1 MAAWSVEESSDEQS
15 GWPGARFCLVKPE
28 TSISEDQS
36 LPLRPGSRSPAI
48 FLGGFL
54 PAADPYSFRRRISL
68 TSPSPSRPC
77 SGNHPVVRATQ
88 PVPCRHRMAI
98 QARYSRGG
106 TSPQSLSFLP
116 ARWRSTPSDGFDAQ
130 YIDHRARGESE
141 NGDLGPIDEPPQYP
155 GRVCCASAQ
164 SVPRIPFWRL
174 RRLRLVTVEGKQLT
188 CTTRQQWN
196 NGVGKETAV

>member
-1 MAAWSVEESSDEQS
+1 MQQKPSGGSRDTTGTLQAPYGHSSEIL
-15 GWPGARFCLVKPE
+15 ARRNL
-28 TSISEDQS
+28 TSI
-36 LPLRPGSRSPAI
+36 
-48 FLGGFL
+48 
-54 PAADPYSFRRRISL
+54 
-68 TSPSPSRPC
+68 
-77 SGNHPVVRATQ
+77 
-88 PVPCRHRMAI
+88 
-98 QARYSRGG
+98 
-106 TSPQSLSFLP
+106 SLSFLP
-116 ARWRSTPSDGFDAQ
+116 AGWRSAPSDGFDAQ

>member
-1 MAAWSVEESSDEQS
+1 MEVNGTKRRRPMAAWSVEESSDEQS

-28 TSISEDQS
+28 TSIREDQS
-36 LPLRPGSRSPAI
+36 LPLRPVSRSPAI

-54 PAADPYSFRRRISL
+54 PAVDPYSFRRRISL

-106 TSPQSLSFLP
+106 TSPQSLSLSCLLDGALLLP
-116 ARWRSTPSDGFDAQ
+116 MALMLN
-130 YIDHRARGESE
+130 I
-141 NGDLGPIDEPPQYP
+141 
-155 GRVCCASAQ
+155 
-164 SVPRIPFWRL
+164 
-174 RRLRLVTVEGKQLT
+174 
-188 CTTRQQWN
+188 
-196 NGVGKETAV
+196 